1 MNKNKRLNCVF
12 YNMKQRCLNPKNKS
26 YHNYGGRGITI
37 CDEWLNEP
45 SKFYDWAIKNG
56 WNENDLYI
64 TGKNKLTID
73 RIDNNGNYE
82 PSNCRIISFKENQYN
97 KKNTVV
103 VEYKGE
109 KYTLE
114 QLANKLNIP
123 LSTIRSRYLRK
134 MDFDK
139 KYIKQKEHY
148 FNINGEFKSLTQL
161 ANENNMTRK
170 FLYHRVFEMNWSIE
184 EAIYFGK
191 LKCRRNTKLY
201 EYNGEKYNLTDLARE
216 LNIPVTTL
224 GNRIRRNANYDGTKK
239 ENTK

>member
-12 YNMKQRCLNPKNKS
+12 YNMKQRCYNKKHKS

-37 CDEWLNEP
+37 CDEWLND
-45 SKFYDWAIKNG
+45 SQKFYNWALENG
-56 WNENDLYI
+56 WNEDNLYKS
-64 TGKNKLTID
+64 GRNKLTID

-82 PSNCRIISFKENQYN
+82 PSNCRIITLKENQYN
-97 KKNTVV
+97 RNNNVYIN
-103 VEYKGE
+103 YKGE

-114 QLANKLNIP
+114 ELSKKLNIP
-123 LSTIRSRYLRK
+123 LVTIRSRYLRK
-134 MDFDK
+134 IDFDT

-148 FNINGEFKSLTQL
+148 FEINGTIKSLTQL
-161 ANENNMTRK
+161 AKENNMTRK

-184 EAIYFGK
+184 EAINLPK
-191 LKCRRNTKLY
+191 LKAKRNTKMY
-201 EYNGEKYNLTDLARE
+201 DYNGEKYNLTDLARK
-216 LNIPVTTL
+216 LNIPITTL